1 MPPPSLLPLAR
12 IFLRLGFTAFG
23 GPAAHIAM
31 MQREFVEQRGWVS
44 REEFT
49 DMLGIVNL
57 IPGPNSTELAI
68 HIGAKLGGVRG
79 LWIAG
84 ICFILPA
91 AVIVMLLA
99 ALYVAFGTRPDVAGI
114 FAGVQP
120 VVVAIILYAVWKLAA
135 TMARKPFMVTVAAGV
150 IVAALFGVPE
160 LILLFSAGGLVALI
174 AYFQSGRSQQ
184 FPPPSPPSS
193 SPPIARRNLLLVGG
207 LFGGLISSPTVASI
221 FCYFLYIGSVLYGS
235 GYVLAAFLH
244 QDLVVELGWLSE
256 RQLYDA
262 IAVGQVTPG
271 PLFTTATFVGYLLGG
286 VPGGI
291 AGTVG
296 IFLPSFLLVLLTQRW
311 IRRLRNSHVA
321 SGFLNGV
328 NAAAVGLIVVVLI
341 ALGGQSLVSVPTWG
355 IGIGSFFLLFFTP
368 INPTWLIAAG
378 AAIGWGMTLLG

>member
-31 MQREFVEQRGWVS
+31 MQREFVEQRSWVS

-91 AVIVMLLA
+91 AVIVMVLA

-120 VVVAIILYAVWKLAA
+120 VVVAIILYAVWKLATA
-135 TMARKPFMVTVAAGV
+135 MARKPLMVAVVVVV
-150 IVAALFGVPE
+150 IIAALFGAPE

-184 FPPPSPPSS
+184 LPPPSPPP
-193 SPPIARRNLLLVGG
+193 PPIARQNLLLVGG

-244 QDLVVELGWLSE
+244 QDLVVKLGWLSE

-296 IFLPSFLLVLLTQRW
+296 IFLPSFLLVLLTQHW
-311 IRRLRNSHVA
+311 IRQLRNSHVA
-321 SGFLNGV
+321 SGFLDGV
-328 NAAAVGLIVVVLI
+328 NSAAVGLIVVVLI
-341 ALGGQSLVSVPTWG
+341 ALGKQSLVSVPTWG
-355 IGIGSFFLLFFTP
+355 IGISSFLLLFFTSV
-368 INPTWLIAAG
+368 NPTWLIAAG
-378 AAIGWGMTLLG
+378 ATIGWGMTLLG